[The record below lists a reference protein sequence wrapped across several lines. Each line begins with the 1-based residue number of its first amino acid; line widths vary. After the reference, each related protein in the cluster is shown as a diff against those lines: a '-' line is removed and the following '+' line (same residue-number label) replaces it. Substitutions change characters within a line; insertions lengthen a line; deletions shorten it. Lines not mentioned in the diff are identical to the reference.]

1 MPTAEELGL
10 PGYRPRFYGLVRNV
24 CSVWLY
30 GLHRLSATGQ
40 ELVPKSGPVVLAPTH
55 RSLLDIPAVGVPL
68 RHRGFHAMTKAE
80 TFEVPVL
87 GTIVE
92 RGGSFPVRRDEQDLE
107 AYAQAVHVLHAG
119 GMLLIFP
126 EGTRN
131 TDGKARPQLG
141 AARLALETG
150 AALVPA
156 AISGTGETR
165 FWPPHLPKVRV
176 AYGAPLELDD
186 LRGTD
191 DLRRASYTATKRW
204 SAASSALLAGLGQR

>member
-1 MPTAEELGL
+1 MPTPESLGL
-10 PGYRPRFYGLVRNV
+10 PVYRPWFYGVVRNV

-40 ELVPKSGPVVLAPTH
+40 ELVPETGPVVLAPTH

-68 RHRGFHAMTKAE
+68 RKRGFHAMAKAE

-87 GTIVE
+87 GTVIL
-92 RGGSFPVRRDEQDLE
+92 RGGGFPVRRDEQDME
-107 AYAQAVHVLHAG
+107 AYAQALRVLNSG

-131 TDGKARPQLG
+131 RDGKARPQLG

-156 AISGTGETR
+156 AISGTGETS

-176 AYGAPLELDD
+176 AYGAPLPIDD

-204 SAASSALLAGLGQR
+204 SEASSALLAGLEKR

>member
-1 MPTAEELGL
+1 MVPPEKLDM
-10 PGYRPRFYGLVRNV
+10 PGYWPWFYPVVRNV

-40 ELVPKSGPVVLAPTH
+40 ELVPATGPVVLAPTH

-68 RHRGFHAMTKAE
+68 RKRGFHAMAKAE
-80 TFEVPVL
+80 TFDVPVL
-87 GTIVE
+87 GTLIL

-107 AYAQAVHVLHAG
+107 AYAQALRVLAHG

-141 AARLALETG
+141 AARLALEAG

-156 AISGTGETR
+156 AVSGTGGTR
-165 FWPPHLPKVRV
+165 FWPPHFPKVRV
-176 AYGAPLELDD
+176 AYGAPVKLDD

-204 SAASSALLAGLGQR
+204 SEASSALLAGLEQR